1 MPYRIGEAA
10 KRAGCKVETVRYYEQ
25 AGLLPEPA
33 RTEGNF
39 RLYSEAHLEQL
50 CFIRH
55 CRSLNMPLEDI
66 RSLLELKTRPL
77 ENCAEI
83 NALVD
88 EHIRRVEE
96 QMDLLVQLRQ
106 SLQELRGQC
115 IGPEAT
121 GTCEIIR
128 GLSECECHGGA
139 DSKV

>member
-1 MPYRIGEAA
+1 MSYRIGEAA

-50 CFIRH
+50 RFIRH
-55 CRSLNMPLEDI
+55 CRSLDMPLEDI
-66 RSLLELKTRPL
+66 RNLLELKAQPI

-83 NALVD
+83 NELID
-88 EHIRRVEE
+88 EQIRRVEE
-96 QMDLLVQLRQ
+96 QMALLIQLRR

-115 IGPEAT
+115 IGPEVT

-128 GLSECECHGGA
+128 GLSDCQCHGGA
-139 DSKV
+139 DSTV